1 MNTYIY
7 DILTYLARL
16 IKSSITIIIYMCYI
30 YHNQRKKLI
39 FYNRS
44 VRNKFK
50 VIWCKILS
58 FFGGTPSEKVDK
70 SKYERLTMSIK
81 QTVLERA
88 HHRCQKCSTKFSASI
103 HPQFEHISGS
113 LKDNRPANLRAL
125 CPECFKL
132 VAKKENRKG
141 MIGTVRDTFKG
152 ILKKWKLAL

>member
-1 MNTYIY
+1 MYSVI
-7 DILTYLARL
+7 
-16 IKSSITIIIYMCYI
+16 IKAKK
-30 YHNQRKKLI
+30 KKLLL
-39 FYNRS
+39 YSCS

-50 VIWCKILS
+50 VIRCKILS

-125 CPECFKL
+125 CPQCFKL

-141 MIGTVRDTFKG
+141 MIGTVR
-152 ILKKWKLAL
+152 